1 MLLDIPIL
9 KASEV
14 EAEHPLGTGPYAFAE
29 GIAGAHLSKVR
40 SWWCDTEI
48 SATAD
53 SIALVVITDQTQ
65 LRDEFEFGDVSLA
78 CANPMSD
85 SYAEFRCDYEL
96 WEVDSGVFLYLGVNV
111 GYSDFFKDSDVLRKA
126 LTYAIDRETLI
137 EENYRGMAYPATLA
151 ASPGSPYYSESLAA
165 NYAFD
170 ALKFVDMISGWH
182 PPKTEKG
189 GDKLL
194 ELLVNSDDSA
204 RLRTARDI
212 ADALTEMGIPCIT
225 KEYGSVTYEQVLVAG
240 NYDLYLGQT
249 KLSPNMD
256 LSCFFGWRD
265 LSRGGITDNTLYK
278 VGLDALANEGNH
290 YNLLKD
296 VAEDAK
302 IIPVLF
308 GYYAVFAERGMMEDL
323 SPSRD
328 NAFFYTL
335 DKTMAST
342 KIATVYD

>member
-1 MLLDIPIL
+1 
-9 KASEV
+9 
-14 EAEHPLGTGPYAFAE
+14 
-29 GIAGAHLSKVR
+29 
-40 SWWCDTEI
+40 
-48 SATAD
+48 
-53 SIALVVITDQTQ
+53 
-65 LRDEFEFGDVSLA
+65 
-78 CANPMSD
+78 
-85 SYAEFRCDYEL
+85 
-96 WEVDSGVFLYLGVNV
+96 
-111 GYSDFFKDSDVLRKA
+111 
-126 LTYAIDRETLI
+126 
-137 EENYRGMAYPATLA
+137 
-151 ASPGSPYYSESLAA
+151 
-165 NYAFD
+165 
-170 ALKFVDMISGWH
+170 
-182 PPKTEKG
+182 
-189 GDKLL
+189 
-194 ELLVNSDDSA
+194 
-204 RLRTARDI
+204 
-212 ADALTEMGIPCIT
+212 
-225 KEYGSVTYEQVLVAG
+225 
-240 NYDLYLGQT
+240 
-249 KLSPNMD
+249 MD